1 MAKLSIL
8 QEWKRICAVFLK
20 KKKKFQNKPLL
31 RAHSDDTVSS
41 ICYTRNSVM
50 ADKPRR
56 ICAICNG
63 LADPLKSPSRTCTFC
78 DFGCSASQG
87 VDISRRTPETGARV
101 GRGHACPLQTRPCPR
116 GLPCRTWLLLIKWY
130 DRTYGDPPEK
140 WVSRAT
146 PFKVIQGHQIWHV
159 SIGTY
164 DF

>member
-1 MAKLSIL
+1 
-8 QEWKRICAVFLK
+8 VFLK

-101 GRGHACPLQTRPCPR
+101 GLGHACPLTNTP
-116 GLPCRTWLLLIKWY
+116 LPTWITMPNLIAVDQMVRSYVWRSARK
-130 DRTYGDPPEK
+130 
-140 WVSRAT
+140 VSFSRHA
-146 PFKVIQGHQIWHV
+146 FQGHSRSSDLTRIDR
-159 SIGTY
+159 Y
-164 DF
+164 L